1 MASSWIDDILGAVG
15 DTAVNAIPNLLNT
28 AGSAAL
34 NYGINALFPGATD
47 TQREMA
53 GYQGEIPQYDVLRER
68 VPDTYAADRRPGSGG
83 QRYFT
88 DTQYVPK
95 GQGNAE
101 QVDAAGLAA
110 LNLANPAREVRL
122 AQGGIASMK
131 QGRYLNGATDGMA
144 DKVKASIDG
153 TQEARLS
160 DGEFVVPA
168 DVVAHLGNGNS
179 EAGAKQMF
187 SMMDRIRKART
198 GNKKQGKKV
207 NPRDY
212 LPA

>member
-1 MASSWIDDILGAVG
+1 
-15 DTAVNAIPNLLNT
+15 
-28 AGSAAL
+28 
-34 NYGINALFPGATD
+34 
-47 TQREMA
+47 
-53 GYQGEIPQYDVLRER
+53 
-68 VPDTYAADRRPGSGG
+68 
-83 QRYFT
+83 
-88 DTQYVPK
+88 
-95 GQGNAE
+95 
-101 QVDAAGLAA
+101 
-110 LNLANPAREVRL
+110 
-122 AQGGIASMK
+122 MK

-179 EAGAKQMF
+179 EAGAKQLF